1 MPATGVSA
9 GVDSATARGMTST
22 PHPDEKP
29 VILREVAGSTPAN
42 DRRHDKAVPP
52 RNIFNVATWP
62 ERRRVVASFE

>member
-1 MPATGVSA
+1 MTG
-9 GVDSATARGMTST
+9 T
-22 PHPDEKP
+22 PHPDAKP